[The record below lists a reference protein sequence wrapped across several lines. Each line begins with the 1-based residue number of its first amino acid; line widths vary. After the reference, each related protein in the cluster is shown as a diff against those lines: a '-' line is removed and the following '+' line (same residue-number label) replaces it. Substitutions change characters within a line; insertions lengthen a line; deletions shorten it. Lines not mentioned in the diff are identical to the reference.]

1 MAGPF
6 LVDWPVSGRLA
17 VMSRPSGGD
26 ALVRALQGLRRK
38 GIDALVCALTEGERD
53 LLGLAAEPELARDAG
68 LAFIDFP
75 IADFS
80 VPDDDD
86 LAELAAKLA
95 VRLRSGDYVVVHCRG
110 GIGRSG
116 TVAAAALIALGATA
130 EQAMELVSE
139 ARGVPA
145 PETESQRALLRRL
158 ALSSPADHGYPW
170 NLGP

>member
-17 VMSRPSGGD
+17 VMSRPTGGD
-26 ALVRALQGLRRK
+26 ALVRALHGLRRK
-38 GIDALVCALTEGERD
+38 GVDALVCALTEGERD
-53 LLGLAAEPELARDAG
+53 LLGLAAEPEIARDAG
-68 LAFIDFP
+68 LAYIDFP

-80 VPDDDD
+80 VPDLDD

-95 VRLRSGDYVVVHCRG
+95 VRLRSGDFIVAHCRG

-116 TVAAAALIALGATA
+116 IVAAAALIALGAAA

-145 PETESQRALLRRL
+145 PETEEQRALLRRL
-158 ALSSPADHGYPW
+158 AERPARF
-170 NLGP
+170 

>member
-17 VMSRPSGGD
+17 VMSRPTGGD
-26 ALVRALQGLRRK
+26 ALVRALHGLRRK
-38 GIDALVCALTEGERD
+38 GVDALVCALTEGERD
-53 LLGLAAEPELARDAG
+53 LLGLAAEPEIARDAG
-68 LAFIDFP
+68 LAYIDFP

-80 VPDDDD
+80 VPDLDD

-95 VRLRSGDYVVVHCRG
+95 VRLRSGDFIVAHCRG

-116 TVAAAALIALGATA
+116 IVASAALIALGATA

-145 PETESQRALLRRL
+145 PETEEQRALLRRL
-158 ALSSPADHGYPW
+158 AERPARF
-170 NLGP
+170 